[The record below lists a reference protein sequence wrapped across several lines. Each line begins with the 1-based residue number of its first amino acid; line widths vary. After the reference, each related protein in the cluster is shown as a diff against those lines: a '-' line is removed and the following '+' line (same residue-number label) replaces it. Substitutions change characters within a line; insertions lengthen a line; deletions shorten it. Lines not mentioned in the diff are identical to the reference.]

1 MSQTIDMNIRAKG
14 DFSSVLT
21 EIGKVKN
28 SLSTLKIP
36 DNISKGLEKSFINL
50 EKITDQY
57 KTQMAK
63 GFETPGDVKGLS
75 KIFTN
80 AKVEIDK
87 ITDYMNQLST
97 MDIDLKVKSDKLKEA
112 ENRLTSLRAQIAG
125 KETDLSKTLGI
136 DKFASNI
143 ENASSKSQKLGTAVQ
158 DALSGF
164 KSDGNVEHFVSNIE
178 QAQKVLL
185 SLSTTSKQNFLK
197 NMGMDPAEVQRV
209 SASMETLN
217 KAVKDTFSAGI
228 SDIQKN
234 AEGFNELKTS
244 ADNAK
249 VAIDNIKRAEQ
260 IDNSSTVAKTAAELQ
275 KQSEAARQLADSE
288 LEAANATMS
297 MNRQMKD
304 LQQSTQYFFS
314 LRNMFNLLKRGI
326 KDAYDTIKDLDKA
339 MTETAVVTNYSVG
352 DMWAKLPEYTALANQ
367 LGATT
372 QGAYETMTLYYQQG
386 LNTAQAFALGEET
399 IKMARIAG
407 QDYAKTTD
415 MMTAAL
421 RGFNMELNET
431 SAQRVN
437 DVYSQLAAKTASSTS
452 EIGSAMERTA
462 SIAHS
467 ANMEFET
474 TAAFLA
480 QMIETTRESAENLGT
495 AMKTIVAR
503 FQELKE
509 NPNEIVEVDGEE
521 VDYNRVDKAL
531 KSIGVSLV
539 DNQDKFRDLDDV
551 FLDIASRWD
560 GLSQMQQRYVATMA
574 AGSRQQSR
582 FIAMMNNYERTQEL
596 VSYATDSAGA
606 SNEQF
611 NKTLDSLEAK
621 VNQLQNAW
629 NEFLMGITNNQL
641 VKGAVD
647 FATDFITQ
655 INKLVDA
662 ISGKSGLVQS
672 IASIGLA
679 FTGLKLGGKLMNSL
693 VGGVSGLIDPQS
705 SFTSGLFGGRSGIRN
720 AQSVNTI
727 KTATSPIVNLLQ
739 VIAKQLGITAS
750 QVSSGTNAASTKSQ
764 LDAARTQIK
773 TINKSGSFT
782 GADLTG
788 ALSGLSA
795 QEQAV
800 IMASSPGLSSALE
813 RSMRAAIANM
823 DISDS
828 SKAFMQN
835 WAQETYKLSKRGQG
849 IPIDQLIS
857 AVDNPMTLAKT
868 LKSVAPEISKELTA
882 YSIQSRKE
890 IARQAFI
897 NAGID
902 PTDTTAFKRATNKQ
916 KQQVKDYVAAYR
928 NVGFGGQISGQF
940 AGLEKVANGIGAV
953 TGAATNAGYAIQGMG
968 TALQNLGFVNAGSI
982 LQSIGSGIT
991 TVGFAASSAV
1001 TAVTSLT
1008 AAMGEGGALFSA
1020 GITSWS
1026 ALLPPVLAVGGAIAA
1041 LSAALI
1047 IHKKHIQEI
1056 KDTAQSA
1063 IDDYNNGIE
1072 QTTKNLST
1080 LESYQG
1086 RFEELQR
1093 GVDSSGHNINLDSS
1107 EYDEYREIVREIA
1120 EINPSI
1126 VEGYNEQGDAIIN
1139 NNEAL
1144 KDTIELQK
1152 QIQEQT
1158 TKTYLSPKTY
1168 SDLYASYQ
1176 EAVKEGGW
1184 DDKTRETF
1192 GHDPVEYVIEGSI
1205 TQDTRQIREI
1215 INNIIE
1221 ETDATKED
1229 IDAILGM
1236 DVDTLTQDTIK
1247 QFADHY
1253 DALSTYIESK
1263 SKEVASNYYNSFTD
1277 TSREL
1282 LGEYSAKK
1290 EALQPLVDYLKTYV
1304 GQQDYNFEG
1313 ILGTAF
1319 TQAVENIPLI
1329 EEDGNRALSMVDQL
1343 AHKFQ
1348 YLNGHADEFNTII
1361 KEVDKQQKKFR
1372 QGEYNDQQEYLNN
1385 VDEQINTLYAWRNDI
1400 LNIYAETKDSTD
1412 LAMAE
1417 MLDNQIQQIINFSAK
1432 AKSTIA
1438 DTLNT
1443 FKDNF
1448 NEIST
1453 IVEDFGKIQDYGQPT
1468 SKLKSIFDTIKKGQ
1482 SQGRGTL
1489 SLWAGAEALLDEKY
1503 YKKGKR
1509 NTEEGAQKVQT
1520 KLTDIE
1526 DYFDEDNAKA
1536 VGSFIQDIEENL
1548 RASGKEVD
1556 DIEKQFGII
1565 FDKATGD
1572 ITFGHLDDKNLK
1584 NLANLLGIS
1593 DELLAAMLEKARQFG
1608 NIDFTNY
1615 KELGETIKS
1624 DERTYTTTDA
1634 EGNTYTYMRASDLRE
1649 EYEAQGLEFDF
1660 ETVAAEMYKQGI
1672 VLLRGALGSKGR
1684 DSLQELGMREDAS
1697 LETIADNLVNSFHYT
1712 PEQVAEWL
1720 KESKIQ
1726 DYGDDNLENLTTKV
1740 AEAANT
1746 AFEERNQTEEDARL
1760 QAIEG
1765 IQDKLTPITEYLAQ
1779 IAGADSSDQSG
1790 DSSGDNNNSSSK
1802 TETPSVKTPYDGTE
1816 GYSSRTLYD
1825 GTEAYPEVTK
1835 AAEKARKAQER
1846 AEAAAKRSEAVNKI
1860 FDKIFPDS
1868 ITTSTEP
1875 SEDSS
1880 ETVKAIGRT
1889 KQDVITEFT
1898 QPLKDAVKTVED
1910 AYGKEA
1916 WSAKQ
1921 FGNINLDK
1929 RQVQYNDKGEAE
1941 TVLGET
1947 VNTLVKGQSIPIACS
1962 LLLQTESGT
1971 PKELSKDT
1979 VQEYFNQIS
1988 QKALEMPGVLDES
2001 GNLIMNKF
2009 KSAVQDLDKQGLNM
2023 EGIGKVKEL
2032 YADLGETAQ
2041 ETSEKMH
2048 FLGND
2053 QELGHTFQEYLNDM
2067 REINVSG
2074 QEAFNA
2080 LPNEVKSAL
2089 SQTMSPDFWEQNYI
2103 APISQA
2109 TSKGGTQGLSNIDTT
2124 AYAEELTNTSETSTD
2139 TGVNN
2144 ALSGDH
2150 TLTVDVNPGENPTI
2164 TPEISSGEIKSSSAA
2179 ISEGISKEGQKG
2191 AAATGKS
2198 LTTEIGKSVTVFG
2211 PAIQTGITN
2220 SGNSAV
2226 SAVQSTLNGL
2236 KASPKITPTLTR
2248 SVLTAHG
2255 EGGSSATLR
2264 LAWSAAN
2271 GMNTGSAARGDH
2283 GMIGPKGKGGLTLTG
2298 EEGFEVAWL
2307 PSENRSMIL
2316 GADGPQMTDL
2326 PKDAVVWDHKKS
2338 KKILERGGINI
2349 GSLSKG
2355 TIDAGSAAFD
2365 GGDRVNG
2372 SSSFNASKILNQV
2385 ADSGKQTAKNT
2396 GSSAKSDKDKKKSAK
2411 ETASNTK
2418 KIAAGEDNRKRIL
2431 DAISNKLDK
2440 LSNKVSDK
2448 LEQVGTTYSDV
2459 AADIKKQV
2467 SLLTRS
2473 QKINT
2478 KVVDTYNKKLRNLD
2492 HLNKKVNIKDV
2503 GKVGNLGRFVY
2514 KDSETGAYQI
2524 DRKKLKKAYKGKKYE
2539 AVYDYL
2545 NNKIND
2551 YTSKRDEAQKNV
2563 DDAKAKLNDLTNQ
2576 VKETFYDW
2584 ENELTKLRNFSD
2596 KLELGDSFQSKL
2608 QAYMDMVDAKMLSGL
2623 GTVAEG
2629 AEAYRSTM
2637 QKMVSSMTTGIA
2649 NATQKTAA
2657 AIEKYNKDTSLSSL
2671 KAIKQRAN
2679 AEWKADKD
2687 NLKKRAAAR
2696 KANEDYEAVKLAK
2709 DYISISTLPTGERT
2723 ASIDW
2728 AKYEAAR
2735 NGKGITDATNE
2746 AVTNYLDTVI
2756 DDLKEID
2763 DSVGDVYGRIQ
2774 SLYELRTEALQ
2785 TQADSAH
2792 TLISG
2797 MEAEA
2802 QEEID
2807 KLNTINSTISNAFSE
2822 LINKIRKELDR
2833 QRKLEQNEETERNI
2847 SDQMNRLA
2855 MLRADTSGGNQVE
2868 IAQLERDIANARSD
2882 YEDSLEDQMLDRL
2895 QEQAD
2900 EASKQRE
2907 KQIKL
2912 LSAQLDQSKKT
2923 GEFVKKAEALVD
2935 AAAVGRLTPE
2945 EMADFRKYYQLANGG
2960 EDRTKYDD
2968 KLNSGSADQAMSE
2981 LAGTQDTIDTVE
2993 KEVGEL
2999 DKQVKIANTL
3009 DQHSGLTFSA
3019 IQDLWNDGISVK
3031 ELQGL
3036 GASWKDLVKIVKD
3049 LPTLKAAGMSAKDAK
3064 ANGYTAQQMK
3074 AAKYSNKDILGAGW
3088 KGVKDAKDL
3097 AKVTENGKPVYSMKQ
3112 IQKTTGINAKQA
3124 YNISKANNR
3133 GTKDLAGIS
3142 GKVNIDTNKKKKGI
3156 EKKGANATV
3165 GTSGKSIAS
3174 NVGSTLYV
3182 YDWSNGK
3189 QGDLLAKYAI
3199 NEFNAKTFKNHPKE
3213 AKQALEYA
3221 IKHGKIGDLINKD
3234 FMNLA
3239 KTAKIIGNEYTT
3251 GDKKTVSVGGDGKL
3265 YYDSDD
3271 GVRVWN
3277 PGAGKTAL
3285 YKKYDNKNKKIIDSF
3300 KKKAKAKGN
3309 INREF
3314 ADVLKRYG
3322 ITKYAS
3328 GGLASDTGL
3337 AWLDG
3342 TNSNPELI
3350 LNAAD
3355 TKNFIA
3361 LKNVLADLSRQGIFN
3376 DSGATGNATFDI
3388 DINVDKISSDY
3399 DVDKIAARVKKVITN
3414 EAKHRNVTVMG
3425 RSR

>member
-1 MSQTIDMNIRAKG
+1 MPQNRIDITVGAKG
-14 DFSSVLT
+14 DFSSLLGD
-21 EIGKVKN
+21 ISKVKN
-28 SLSTLKIP
+28 SLSKLKLP
-36 DNISKGLEKSFINL
+36 DNISKGLDKSFLNL
-50 EKITDQY
+50 EKIADQY

-112 ENRLTSLRAQIAG
+112 ENKLASLRAQIAG
-125 KETDLSKTLGI
+125 KETDLSKNLGI

-143 ENASSKSQKLGTAVQ
+143 ENASSKSQKLGTAVR

-164 KSDGNVEHFVSNIE
+164 KSDSNVEHFVSNIE

-217 KAVKDTFSAGI
+217 KAVKDTFSSGV
-228 SDIQKN
+228 SNIQEN
-234 AEGFNELKTS
+234 AEGFNKLKTS

-260 IDNSSTVAKTAAELQ
+260 IDNSSTVARTAAELQ
-275 KQSEAARQLADSE
+275 KQSEAARQVAASE

-352 DMWAKLPEYTALANQ
+352 DMWAKLPEYTELANQ

-407 QDYAKTTD
+407 QDYAETTD

-431 SAQRVN
+431 SAQRIN
-437 DVYSQLAAKTASSTS
+437 DVYSNLAAKTASSTS

-467 ANMEFET
+467 ANMDFET

-480 QMIETTRESAENLGT
+480 QMIETTREAPENLGT

-621 VNQLQNAW
+621 INKLKNAW
-629 NEFLMGITNNQL
+629 DAFLMGITNDKL

-647 FATDFITQ
+647 FATGFITQ
-655 INKLVDA
+655 INKLVDG
-662 ISGKSGLVQS
+662 ISGKNGLVQS
-672 IASIGLA
+672 ITSLGIA
-679 FTGLKLGGKLMNSL
+679 FTGLKLGGKVINALM
-693 VGGVSGLIDPQS
+693 GGLGGLIDPQS
-705 SFTSGLFGGRSGIRN
+705 SFTSGLLKGRVGRN
-720 AQSVNTI
+720 GQTINAI
-727 KTATSPIVNLLQ
+727 KTGTQPIVQLLREILNKPTDQGGLPISAAREQFKTGKQVLSSVGAKGQAFTYGDIKQAFANNGVTDSAMQNLVLANSSGYSAAIIQGANAAIARTNWSQPAKEVLQNYKSALQKQGKRVEIGEAFYNKQSMLQ
-739 VIAKQLGITAS
+739 VLRQVSPDIAKQTTNEYVNQMKQAYQTQFGHTWDEDRAGAAYARRLEGKDSETAKDIQRQMS
-750 QVSSGTNAASTKSQ
+750 NFARNFGQQGLADPQKLTVLQKAAQGFSSIGSAA
-764 LDAARTQIK
+764 
-773 TINKSGSFT
+773 T
-782 GADLTG
+782 GAG
-788 ALSGLSA
+788 MAIM
-795 QEQAV
+795 QA
-800 IMASSPGLSSALE
+800 
-813 RSMRAAIANM
+813 
-823 DISDS
+823 
-828 SKAFMQN
+828 
-835 WAQETYKLSKRGQG
+835 
-849 IPIDQLIS
+849 
-857 AVDNPMTLAKT
+857 
-868 LKSVAPEISKELTA
+868 
-882 YSIQSRKE
+882 
-890 IARQAFI
+890 
-897 NAGID
+897 
-902 PTDTTAFKRATNKQ
+902 
-916 KQQVKDYVAAYR
+916 
-928 NVGFGGQISGQF
+928 
-940 AGLEKVANGIGAV
+940 
-953 TGAATNAGYAIQGMG
+953 GAALDSAGFKG
-968 TALQNLGFVNAGSI
+968 AGAM
-982 LQSIGSGIT
+982 LQSIGN
-991 TVGFAASSAV
+991 GFM
-1001 TAVTSLT
+1001 SLG
-1008 AAMGEGGALFSA
+1008 M
-1020 GITSWS
+1020 
-1026 ALLPPVLAVGGAIAA
+1026 AVGGVAQAVTGIGSLFAEGGLLASIGVAPVIAGLLGVVTVVGA
-1041 LSAALI
+1041 LGFAW
-1047 IHKKHIQEI
+1047 KKHNDQLKET
-1056 KDTAQSA
+1056 KELATEVSDS
-1063 IDDYNNGIE
+1063 YNNTIDS
-1072 QTTKNLST
+1072 TSTNLSK
-1080 LESYQG
+1080 LNEYQD
-1086 RFEELQR
+1086 RFKELSK
-1093 GVDSSGHNINLDSS
+1093 GVDAFGNNASLEAS
-1107 EYDEYREIVREIA
+1107 EYDEYKQIVREIA

-1126 VEGYNEQGDAIIN
+1126 VEGYNAQGEAIVTN
-1139 NNEAL
+1139 NNAL
-1144 KDTIELQK
+1144 E
-1152 QIQEQT
+1152 
-1158 TKTYLSPKTY
+1158 
-1168 SDLYASYQ
+1168 
-1176 EAVKEGGW
+1176 
-1184 DDKTRETF
+1184 
-1192 GHDPVEYVIEGSI
+1192 
-1205 TQDTRQIREI
+1205 
-1215 INNIIE
+1215 
-1221 ETDATKED
+1221 
-1229 IDAILGM
+1229 
-1236 DVDTLTQDTIK
+1236 DTIK
-1247 QFADHY
+1247 LQEEIRDKATEEYISSTSTQKLLDQ
-1253 DALSTYIESK
+1253 LSNDLNENQLFDVSQIDEWGSSVVKKGQISKDIDKLKKSLNDVFEHSNIKQTDIESLLGISLDSLTEDTINQWDEHATEISSYIEKNAPEIAKTYFSPFA
-1263 SKEVASNYYNSFTD
+1263 EATD
-1277 TSREL
+1277 QITETLATRNEMFD
-1282 LGEYSAKK
+1282 
-1290 EALQPLVDYLKTYV
+1290 PLISQLKTWASEQGYEIS
-1304 GQQDYNFEG
+1304 GQLGVAFNKG
-1313 ILGTAF
+1313 I
-1319 TQAVENIPLI
+1319 E
-1329 EEDGNRALSMVDQL
+1329 QL
-1343 AHKFQ
+1343 AYSNPNLSPFEFHQEIADMATTIKG
-1348 YLNGHADEFNTII
+1348 LNGHAQDYEDALNKIQEAQDNFKSRDSYAEEIEDSINAIISWRDEFLDI
-1361 KEVDKQQKKFR
+1361 
-1372 QGEYNDQQEYLNN
+1372 YNETG
-1385 VDEQINTLYAWRNDI
+1385 DESARIV
-1400 LNIYAETKDSTD
+1400 
-1412 LAMAE
+1412 AE
-1417 MLDNQIQQIINFSAK
+1417 MFQTQLESATTFSVSIKTLIKDAFGTINGYINDAGT
-1432 AKSTIA
+1432 AVER
-1438 DTLNT
+1438 
-1443 FKDNF
+1443 F
-1448 NEIST
+1448 NEAT
-1453 IVEDFGKIQDYGQPT
+1453 KQDYGT
-1468 SKLKSIFDTIKKGQ
+1468 AASSMETIYDKVNGTNEKEGKG
-1482 SQGRGTL
+1482 
-1489 SLWAGAEALLDEKY
+1489 SLTFWAGAEELLNQKY
-1503 YKKGKR
+1503 WKNAVR
-1509 NTEEGAQKVQT
+1509 NTEEGAKAVRG
-1520 KLTDIE
+1520 KLESIE
-1526 DYFDEDNAKA
+1526 DWFNDDAA
-1536 VGSFIQDIEENL
+1536 TAAGSFLKSIEDLAKDMNDKELAKYGLGRDADNKLKFDIDSN
-1548 RASGKEVD
+1548 
-1556 DIEKQFGII
+1556 KQF
-1565 FDKATGD
+1565 KE
-1572 ITFGHLDDKNLK
+1572 
-1584 NLANLLGIS
+1584 LAKLLGIS
-1593 DELLAAMLEKARQFG
+1593 DTLLGSMLNKVRQFVDV
-1608 NIDFTNY
+1608 DFTNY
-1615 KELGETIKS
+1615 EELNEAINGKSGEGVYTYNGKTYVRNSALREASIEQTGTYDKQKTKDSIDATVLDVPMNKLTKETAEFIDSSKTGVESIKQIAEAWTNLSYEGHEYTTDDIVNWIQKYSGDTELQNWDTADLTQIVGDSVAKAQMLIDDPALQFEEEQSDKLGQLNEKVGNIESILNPGGSNSEEGTSSENSQQAKLGNADKYLTGFGETLFNRADRNKFNNNKDLISSAFGMDLFS
-1624 DERTYTTTDA
+1624 DSGVVSGLTTLASTLKTVDISNSVQQDII
-1634 EGNTYTYMRASDLRE
+1634 GDYLNQNT
-1649 EYEAQGLEFDF
+1649 EAIQKLDPE
-1660 ETVAAEMYKQGI
+1660 VQSK
-1672 VLLRGALGSKGR
+1672 ALTNLAGEIDQLISSGS
-1684 DSLQELGMREDAS
+1684 L
-1697 LETIADNLVNSFHYT
+1697 T
-1712 PEQVAEWL
+1712 PEQAQAFFSEIGI
-1720 KESKIQ
+1720 K
-1726 DYGDDNLENLTTKV
+1726 NLDLSEAAAPLQTQV
-1740 AEAANT
+1740 AEAIANGSYT
-1746 AFEERNQTEEDARL
+1746 IDVDTNIHIGDQTISAGGTSGKRSYGGRKGSIAQRGPRAQGQNNHRL
-1760 QAIEG
+1760 G
-1765 IQDKLTPITEYLAQ
+1765 TFAQ
-1779 IAGADSSDQSG
+1779 GSSGGYRIPGADTLTG
-1790 DSSGDNNNSSSK
+1790 
-1802 TETPSVKTPYDGTE
+1802 EE
-1816 GYSSRTLYD
+1816 GPELVWEPKQNR
-1825 GTEAYPEVTK
+1825 AY
-1835 AAEKARKAQER
+1835 
-1846 AEAAAKRSEAVNKI
+1846 
-1860 FDKIFPDS
+1860 
-1868 ITTSTEP
+1868 ITGMNGPQFANIS
-1875 SEDSS
+1875 
-1880 ETVKAIGRT
+1880 
-1889 KQDVITEFT
+1889 
-1898 QPLKDAVKTVED
+1898 KDAVVWTAAQTRAIQRNKGFVPFKSRAEGQGT
-1910 AYGKEA
+1910 G
-1916 WSAKQ
+1916 
-1921 FGNINLDK
+1921 INL
-1929 RQVQYNDKGEAE
+1929 G
-1941 TVLGET
+1941 TG
-1947 VNTLVKGQSIPIACS
+1947 TLDIEGNVVKITQS
-1962 LLLQTESGT
+1962 
-1971 PKELSKDT
+1971 
-1979 VQEYFNQIS
+1979 
-1988 QKALEMPGVLDES
+1988 
-2001 GNLIMNKF
+2001 
-2009 KSAVQDLDKQGLNM
+2009 
-2023 EGIGKVKEL
+2023 
-2032 YADLGETAQ
+2032 
-2041 ETSEKMH
+2041 
-2048 FLGND
+2048 
-2053 QELGHTFQEYLNDM
+2053 
-2067 REINVSG
+2067 
-2074 QEAFNA
+2074 
-2080 LPNEVKSAL
+2080 
-2089 SQTMSPDFWEQNYI
+2089 
-2103 APISQA
+2103 
-2109 TSKGGTQGLSNIDTT
+2109 
-2124 AYAEELTNTSETSTD
+2124 EEF
-2139 TGVNN
+2139 
-2144 ALSGDH
+2144 
-2150 TLTVDVNPGENPTI
+2150 TVDVKANVIGGINLPQSQSVNVQVQSQTV
-2164 TPEISSGEIKSSSAA
+2164 TPDVDTSGVSSGIQSSITAAGKNGATAMSNALTAASNTAAGNIRGNIYSAIVTA
-2179 ISEGISKEGQKG
+2179 GSN
-2191 AAATGKS
+2191 AASQVRSTLS
-2198 LTTEIGKSVTVFG
+2198 
-2211 PAIQTGITN
+2211 GIT
-2220 SGNSAV
+2220 AT
-2226 SAVQSTLNGL
+2226 A
-2236 KASPKITPTLTR
+2236 KITPTLTR
-2248 SVLTAHG
+2248 SVLKASG
-2255 EGGSSATLR
+2255 EGGSSATVSLH
-2264 LAWSAAN
+2264 WSAAN
-2271 GMNTGSAARGDH
+2271 GMNAGSAAKGVY
-2283 GMIGPKGKGGLTLTG
+2283 GNLGPKGRGGLTLLG
-2298 EEGFEVAWL
+2298 EEGYEVLWL
-2307 PSENRSMIL
+2307 PSANRSMIV
-2316 GADGPQMTDL
+2316 GKDGPQMMDL
-2326 PKDAVVWDHKKS
+2326 PSDAIVWDHKKS
-2338 KKILERGGINI
+2338 KQILSSGGIPA
-2349 GSLSKG
+2349 GSLQAG
-2355 TIDAGSAAFD
+2355 TT
-2365 GGDRVNG
+2365 V
-2372 SSSFNASKILNQV
+2372 SSSGWSSTEVLKQSTEVLKQTL
-2385 ADSGKQTAKNT
+2385 DEGKKTAKNT
-2396 GSSAKSDKDKKKSAK
+2396 DSSAKSGKDTKKASK

-2503 GKVGNLGRFVY
+2503 GKIGNLGRFVY

-2637 QKMVSSMTTGIA
+2637 QKMVSSMTTGVA

-2657 AIEKYNKDTSLSSL
+2657 AIEKYNKDTSLSNL
-2671 KAIKQRAN
+2671 KVIKQRAN
-2679 AEWKADKD
+2679 AEWKADRD

-2746 AVTNYLDTVI
+2746 AVTNYLETVI

-2763 DSVGDVYGRIQ
+2763 DGVSDVYGRIQ

-2868 IAQLERDIANARSD
+2868 IAQLERDIANARGD

>member
-1 MSQTIDMNIRAKG
+1 MQQNRIDITVGAKG
-14 DFSSVLT
+14 DFSSLLGD
-21 EIGKVKN
+21 ISKVKS
-28 SLSTLKIP
+28 SLSKLKLP
-36 DNISKGLEKSFINL
+36 DNISKGLDKSFLNL
-50 EKITDQY
+50 EKIADQY

-143 ENASSKSQKLGTAVQ
+143 ENASSKSQKLGTAVR

-164 KSDGNVEHFVSNIE
+164 KSDSNVEHFVSNID
-178 QAQKVLL
+178 QAQKILL

-209 SASMETLN
+209 SASMESLN
-217 KAVKDTFSAGI
+217 KAVKDTFSAGV
-228 SDIQKN
+228 SNIQKN
-234 AEGFNELKTS
+234 AESFNELKTS

-260 IDNSSTVAKTAAELQ
+260 VDNSSTVAKTAAELK
-275 KQSEAARQLADSE
+275 KQSDAARQVAASE

-297 MNRQMKD
+297 MNQQMKD

-326 KDAYDTIKDLDKA
+326 KDAYDTIKDLDAA
-339 MTETAVVTNYSVG
+339 MTETAVVTDYSVG

-407 QDYAKTTD
+407 QDYAQTTD

-431 SAQRVN
+431 SAQRIN
-437 DVYSQLAAKTASSTS
+437 DVYSNLAAKTASSTS

-629 NEFLMGITNNQL
+629 NEFLMGITNNTL

-655 INKLVDA
+655 INKLVDS

-705 SFTSGLFGGRSGIRN
+705 SFTSGLFGGRSGIKN

-739 VIAKQLGITAS
+739 VIAKKSGATTSEAS
-750 QVSSGTNAASTKSQ
+750 PGTSAAGVKSQ
-764 LDAARTQIK
+764 METARNQIK
-773 TINKSGSFT
+773 AINKGTSFT

-800 IMASSPGLSSALE
+800 IMASSPGLASALD
-813 RSMRAAIANM
+813 RSMAAAVAKM

-828 SKAFMQN
+828 SKAFIQN
-835 WAQETYKLSKRGQG
+835 WQKETYKLSKRGEG
-849 IPIDQLIS
+849 IPVDQLIS
-857 AVDNPMTLAKT
+857 TVSNKRDLAKVVKN
-868 LKSVAPEISKELTA
+868 LDANVAKEINKSAVNA
-882 YSIQSRKE
+882 RKE
-890 IARQAFI
+890 AITKYLQK
-897 NAGID
+897 AGVLREGQGIYAGMFD
-902 PTDTTAFKRATNKQ
+902 RYKGNSDQLATIK
-916 KQQVKDYVAAYR
+916 KGMKEAALAADQV
-928 NVGFGGQISGQF
+928 NVTGKF

-968 TALQNLGFVNAGSI
+968 TALQSLGFVNAGSI

-1008 AAMGEGGALFSA
+1008 SAMAEGGALATA
-1020 GITSWS
+1020 GITSWG
-1026 ALLPPVLAVGGAIAA
+1026 ALLPPILAVGGAIAA
-1041 LSAALI
+1041 LSVAFIA
-1047 IHKKHIQEI
+1047 HKKHIQEI
-1056 KDTAQSA
+1056 KDTAQSV

-1093 GVDSSGHNINLDSS
+1093 GVDSSGHNINLDNS

-1126 VEGYNEQGDAIIN
+1126 VEGYNDQGDAIIN

-1158 TKTYLSPKTY
+1158 TKTYLNPTSY
-1168 SDLYASYQ
+1168 NDLYAAYK
-1176 EAVKEGGW
+1176 EAAKENGW
-1184 DDKTRETF
+1184 DDEIREVGNGNPT
-1192 GHDPVEYVIEGSI
+1192 DIIDEGTI
-1205 TQDTRQIREI
+1205 TQ
-1215 INNIIE
+1215 NIKQVKKVLANIVK

-1236 DVDTLTQDTIK
+1236 DINDDFTQDTIK

-1253 DALSTYIESK
+1253 DELNTYIESK
-1263 SKEVASNYYNSFTD
+1263 SKEAASNYYNSFAD

-1290 EALQPLVDYLKTYV
+1290 ESLQPLIDYLKTYV

-1329 EEDGNRALSMVDQL
+1329 EQNGNRALSMVDQL
-1343 AHKFQ
+1343 ANKFQ
-1348 YLNGHADEFNTII
+1348 YLNGHADDFNTII
-1361 KEVDKQQKKFR
+1361 KEVGKQQKKFR
-1372 QGEYNDQQEYLNN
+1372 QGEYDDQQEYLNN
-1385 VDEQINTLYAWRNDI
+1385 VDAQINTLYEWRNDI
-1400 LNIYAETKDSTD
+1400 LDIYAETKDSTD

-1448 NEIST
+1448 GEIST
-1453 IVEDFGKIQDYGQPT
+1453 IVEDFGKIQDYGQPAG
-1468 SKLKSIFDTIKKGQ
+1468 KLQSIFDSIKKGQ

-1572 ITFGHLDDKNLK
+1572 ITFGHLDDTNLK

-1615 KELGETIKS
+1615 EELGTAIKS
-1624 DERTYTTTDA
+1624 DERTYTTTDD
-1634 EGNTYTYMRASDLRE
+1634 EGNIYTYMRTSDLRE

-1672 VLLRGALGSKGR
+1672 ILLRGALGSEGR
-1684 DSLQELGMREDAS
+1684 NTLQELGMQENAS
-1697 LETIADNLVNSFHYT
+1697 LETIADNLVNAFQYT
-1712 PEQVAEWL
+1712 PEQVAKWL
-1720 KESKIQ
+1720 KDNNIQ
-1726 DYGDDNLENLTTKV
+1726 DYGDDNLESLTTKV
-1740 AEAANT
+1740 AEAANK

-1760 QAIEG
+1760 KAIEDV
-1765 IQDKLTPITEYLAQ
+1765 QTSLTTIEGYLQQ
-1779 IAGADSSDQSG
+1779 IAEANSPNNNDNNSND
-1790 DSSGDNNNSSSK
+1790 GDNNNTSSS
-1802 TETPSVKTPYDGTE
+1802 DN
-1816 GYSSRTLYD
+1816 SSTSEKILYD
-1825 GTEAYPEVTK
+1825 GSEAYAETAK
-1835 AAEKARKAQER
+1835 AAAEAKKIQERIDKARNLTE
-1846 AEAAAKRSEAVNKI
+1846 SFNNWLDGLFSDPTI
-1860 FDKIFPDS
+1860 IP
-1868 ITTSTEP
+1868 TEP
-1875 SEDSS
+1875 SEDLPEKVENSLSS
-1880 ETVKAIGRT
+1880 SDYEVDISGHVTSINGIPTDLGGMSRRGVYHSPSHSGSLLAQGQNNYRLGTFAQGSFSGYRIPGADT
-1889 KQDVITEFT
+1889 LTGEEGPELVWEPKQNRAYITGANGPQFANIS
-1898 QPLKDAVKTVED
+1898 KDAVVWTAAQTQAIQRNKGFVPFKSRAEGQGTGINLGTGTLDVEGNVVKITQSEEFTVD
-1910 AYGKEA
+1910 VKANVIGGINLPQSQSVNVQVQSQTVTPDVDTSGVSSGIQSSITAAGKNGA
-1916 WSAKQ
+1916 TAMSNALTAASNTAA
-1921 FGNINLDK
+1921 GNIRGNIYSAI
-1929 RQVQYNDKGEAE
+1929 VTAGSNAAN
-1941 TVLGET
+1941 TV
-1947 VNTLVKGQSIPIACS
+1947 SS
-1962 LLLQTESGT
+1962 
-1971 PKELSKDT
+1971 
-1979 VQEYFNQIS
+1979 
-1988 QKALEMPGVLDES
+1988 
-2001 GNLIMNKF
+2001 
-2009 KSAVQDLDKQGLNM
+2009 
-2023 EGIGKVKEL
+2023 
-2032 YADLGETAQ
+2032 
-2041 ETSEKMH
+2041 
-2048 FLGND
+2048 
-2053 QELGHTFQEYLNDM
+2053 
-2067 REINVSG
+2067 R
-2074 QEAFNA
+2074 
-2080 LPNEVKSAL
+2080 
-2089 SQTMSPDFWEQNYI
+2089 
-2103 APISQA
+2103 
-2109 TSKGGTQGLSNIDTT
+2109 LSNIT
-2124 AYAEELTNTSETSTD
+2124 ATA
-2139 TGVNN
+2139 
-2144 ALSGDH
+2144 
-2150 TLTVDVNPGENPTI
+2150 
-2164 TPEISSGEIKSSSAA
+2164 
-2179 ISEGISKEGQKG
+2179 
-2191 AAATGKS
+2191 
-2198 LTTEIGKSVTVFG
+2198 
-2211 PAIQTGITN
+2211 
-2220 SGNSAV
+2220 
-2226 SAVQSTLNGL
+2226 
-2236 KASPKITPTLTR
+2236 KITPTLTR
-2248 SVLTAHG
+2248 SVLKASG

-2264 LAWSAAN
+2264 LSWSAAN
-2271 GMNTGSAARGDH
+2271 GMNTGSTARGNH

-2316 GADGPQMTDL
+2316 GADGPQMADL
-2326 PKDAVVWDHKKS
+2326 PRDAVVWNHKKS

-2365 GGDRVNG
+2365 GGDKVNG
-2372 SSSFNASKILNQV
+2372 SSSFNASKILSQV

-2418 KIAAGEDNRKRIL
+2418 KIATGEDNRKRIL

-2448 LEQVGTTYSDV
+2448 LEQVGTTYKDV
-2459 AADIKKQV
+2459 ASDIKQQV
-2467 SLLTRS
+2467 NLLTRS

-2478 KVVDTYNKKLRNLD
+2478 KVVNTYNKKLRNLD
-2492 HLNKKVNIKDV
+2492 NLNKPTKIKDV

-2539 AVYDYL
+2539 AVYNYL
-2545 NNKIND
+2545 NDKIND

-2596 KLELGDSFQSKL
+2596 KLELGDSFQGKL

-2637 QKMVSSMTTGIA
+2637 QKMVSSMTTGVA

-2696 KANEDYEAVKLAK
+2696 KANEDYEAVKIAQK
-2709 DYISISTLPTGERT
+2709 YISISTLPTGERT

-2728 AKYEAAR
+2728 AKYEAER
-2735 NGKGITDATNE
+2735 NRAGITDATNE

-2763 DSVGDVYGRIQ
+2763 DSVSDVYGRIQ

-2868 IAQLERDIANARSD
+2868 IAQLEHDIANARSD

-2981 LAGTQDTIDTVE
+2981 LAGTQNTIDTVE

-3009 DQHSGLTFSA
+3009 DRNSGLTFTA
-3019 IQDLWNDGISVK
+3019 IQDLWNQGVSVK

-3036 GASWKDLVKIVKD
+3036 GASWKDLVKVVKD

-3182 YDWSNGK
+3182 YDWSKGK
-3189 QGDLLAKYAI
+3189 QGELKAKYTI
-3199 NEFNAKTFKNHPKE
+3199 DEFNAKTLKNHPKE
-3213 AKQALEYA
+3213 AKQALIYA
-3221 IKHGKIGDLINKD
+3221 IRHTNIGGLINKN
-3234 FMNLA
+3234 FMDLVKSA
-3239 KTAKIIGNEYTT
+3239 GLVGNEYTT

-3342 TNSNPELI
+3342 TDSKPELI

-3376 DSGATGNATFDI
+3376 DSGAAGNATFDI